1 VARTGVVGLSARE
14 GAGEEWRVE
23 QAVVVSAVR
32 TPVGKFGGSLKDIS
46 ATKLG
51 ALVINEAIK
60 RANLEP
66 AQVDYVIMGSALQA
80 TLGLGPARK
89 AVLEAG
95 LPIEVAT
102 YTVNKASGTG
112 IETVGLAAQAIWAGT
127 ADVVVAGGMENMS
140 RAPYM
145 LPHTRWGHRMGSF
158 ETLDHMIYDGLTC
171 PGTSHRMGYLG
182 DLMAEKFKISRE
194 EQDRQ
199 AVISQQRAA
208 EAIKT
213 GKFKEEI
220 IPVSIPQAKGEPVL
234 FAQDEHPRPDTT
246 LEKLA
251 RLKATF
257 REGGTVTAGNSSG
270 ITDGAAAV
278 VVTSMRKARELGLKP
293 WFLIRSWGWA
303 NVEPAVMAMSPIPA
317 TRKAV
322 QKAGLKVEDINLFEI
337 NEAFAVKV
345 IACERELK
353 IDNAKINVHGG
364 SIAIGHPIGAC
375 GTRIFVTLLHALQ
388 DRRLRYGAAA
398 MGAGGGEGNALVVER
413 LT

>member
-1 VARTGVVGLSARE
+1 M
-14 GAGEEWRVE
+14 E

-32 TPVGKFGGSLKDIS
+32 TPVGKFGGSLKDIP

-60 RANLEP
+60 RANLKP
-66 AQVDYVIMGSALQA
+66 AHVEWVIMGSALQA

-89 AVLEAG
+89 AMLEAG
-95 LPIEVAT
+95 LSHEVSS
-102 YTVNKASGTG
+102 YTVNKASVTG

-140 RAPYM
+140 RTPFM
-145 LPHTRWGHRMGSF
+145 LTQARWGHRMGSL
-158 ETLDHMIYDGLTC
+158 EALDHMIHDGLTC
-171 PGTSHRMGYLG
+171 PGTGERMGVLA
-182 DLMAEKFKISRE
+182 DSMAEKFQISRE
-194 EQDRQ
+194 DQDRQ
-199 AVISQQRAA
+199 ALTSQQRAA
-208 EAIKT
+208 EAIKA

-220 IPVSIPQAKGEPVL
+220 IPVSIPQAKGDPVL
-234 FAQDEHPRPDTT
+234 FPQDEHPRPDAT
-246 LEKLA
+246 LEALAKLQPA
-251 RLKATF
+251 FSK
-257 REGGTVTAGNSSG
+257 GGTVTAGNSSG

-278 VVTSMRKARELGLKP
+278 VVMSMRKAKELDLKP
-293 WFLIRSWGWA
+293 WYLIRSWAHG
-303 NVEPAVMAMSPIPA
+303 NVEPAIMAISPVPA

-322 QKAGLKVEDINLFEI
+322 QKAGLKIEDIDLFEV

-345 IACERELK
+345 IGFEREVK

-375 GTRIFVTLLHALQ
+375 GTRIFVTLLYALQ
-388 DRRLRYGAAA
+388 DRGLRYGVAS

>member
-1 VARTGVVGLSARE
+1 MQE
-14 GAGEEWRVE
+14 
-23 QAVVVSAVR
+23 AVIVSAAR
-32 TPVGKFGGSLKDIS
+32 TPVGKFGGSLKDIP
-46 ATKLG
+46 ATTLG
-51 ALVINEAIK
+51 ALVITEAIK

-66 AQVDYVIMGSALQA
+66 AQVDWVIMGSALQA

-95 LPIEVAT
+95 LPVEVST

-140 RAPYM
+140 RTPFM
-145 LPHTRWGHRMGSF
+145 LPQTRWGHRMGSF
-158 ETLDHMIYDGLTC
+158 ETLDHMIHDGLTC
-171 PGTSHRMGYLG
+171 PGTSHRMGYLA

-199 AVISQQRAA
+199 ALLSQQRAA
-208 EAIKT
+208 EAIKA
-213 GKFKEEI
+213 GKFKKEI
-220 IPVSIPQAKGEPVL
+220 IPVLIPQPKGEPLL
-234 FAQDEHPRPDTT
+234 FTQDEHPRPDTT

-251 RLKATF
+251 KLKPAF
-257 REGGTVTAGNSSG
+257 REVGTVTAGNSSG

-278 VVTSMRKARELGLKP
+278 VVTSMRKAKELGLKP
-293 WFLIRSWGWA
+293 LFLIRSWAGS
-303 NVEPAVMAMSPIPA
+303 NVEPALMAISPVPA

-322 QKAGLKVEDINLFEI
+322 QKAGLKMEDIDLFEI

-345 IACERELK
+345 IGCERELK
-353 IDNAKINVHGG
+353 INNAKINVHGG

-375 GTRIFVTLLHALQ
+375 GTRIFVTLLYALQ
-388 DRRLRYGAAA
+388 DRGLRYGVAT
-398 MGAGGGEGNALVVER
+398 MGSGGGEGNALVVER
-413 LT
+413 L

>member
-1 VARTGVVGLSARE
+1 MKEV
-14 GAGEEWRVE
+14 
-23 QAVVVSAVR
+23 VVVSAAR
-32 TPVGKFGGSLKDIS
+32 TPVGKFGGSLKGIP
-46 ATKLG
+46 ATTLG
-51 ALVINEAIK
+51 ALVISEAVK
-60 RANLEP
+60 RANLELT
-66 AQVDYVIMGSALQA
+66 QVDWVIMGSALQA

-89 AVLEAG
+89 AMLEAG
-95 LPIEVAT
+95 LPVEVST

-112 IETVGLAAQAIWAGT
+112 IETIGLAAQAIWAGT

-140 RAPYM
+140 RAPFM

-194 EQDRQ
+194 DQDRQ
-199 AVISQQRAA
+199 ALISQQRAA

-213 GKFKEEI
+213 GKLKEEI
-220 IPVSIPQAKGEPVL
+220 IPVPIPQPKGEPLL
-234 FAQDEHPRPDTT
+234 FSQDEHPRPDTT

-251 RLKATF
+251 KLRPAF

-278 VVTSMRKARELGLKP
+278 VVTSMRKAKELGLKP
-293 WFLIRSWGWA
+293 LFLIRTWAGA
-303 NVEPAVMAMSPIPA
+303 NVEPALMAMSPIPA
-317 TRKAV
+317 TRKAAK
-322 QKAGLKVEDINLFEI
+322 QAGLKIEDIDLFEI

-345 IACERELK
+345 IACERELG

-364 SIAIGHPIGAC
+364 IAVCDTVWPRWGVVAGRETPWWWNGCNPPAPFGIPH
-375 GTRIFVTLLHALQ
+375 TLSLDPFTPDPPFFFATH
-388 DRRLRYGAAA
+388 GV
-398 MGAGGGEGNALVVER
+398 GWVENCFIDKAP
-413 LT
+413 

>member
-1 VARTGVVGLSARE
+1 M
-14 GAGEEWRVE
+14 E

-32 TPVGKFGGSLKDIS
+32 TPVGKFGGSLKDIP

-60 RANLEP
+60 RANLKP
-66 AQVDYVIMGSALQA
+66 AHVEWVIMGSALQA

-89 AVLEAG
+89 AMLEAG
-95 LPIEVAT
+95 LPHEVSSF
-102 YTVNKASGTG
+102 TVNKASVTG

-140 RAPYM
+140 RSPFM
-145 LPHTRWGHRMGSF
+145 LTEARWGHRMGSF
-158 ETLDHMIYDGLTC
+158 ETLDHMIHDGLTC
-171 PGTSHRMGYLG
+171 PGTGERMGVLG
-182 DLMAEKFKISRE
+182 DLMAEKFQISRE

-199 AVISQQRAA
+199 ALTSQQRAA
-208 EAIKT
+208 EAIKA

-220 IPVSIPQAKGEPVL
+220 IPIPIPQLKGDPVL
-234 FAQDEHPRPDTT
+234 LAQDEHPRPDTT

-251 RLKATF
+251 KLKPSF
-257 REGGTVTAGNSSG
+257 RKEGTVTAGNSSG

-278 VVTSMRKARELGLKP
+278 VVMSMRKAKELGLKP
-293 WFLIRSWGWA
+293 WFLIRSWGHG
-303 NVEPAVMAMSPIPA
+303 NVEPANMAISPVPA
-317 TRKAV
+317 TRNAV
-322 QKAGLKVEDINLFEI
+322 QKAGLKMEDIELFEI
-337 NEAFAVKV
+337 NEAFAIKV
-345 IACERELK
+345 IGCERELK
-353 IDNAKINVHGG
+353 IDSAKINVHGG

-375 GTRIFVTLLHALQ
+375 GTRIFVTLLYALQ
-388 DRRLRYGAAA
+388 DRGLRYGVAS

>member
-1 VARTGVVGLSARE
+1 MTRTGVAGLSARE
-14 GAGEEWRVE
+14 GAGEEWRME

-51 ALVINEAIK
+51 ALVINEAVK

-66 AQVDYVIMGSALQA
+66 AQIEYVIMGSALQA

-145 LPHTRWGHRMGSF
+145 LPHTRWGHRMGAF
-158 ETLDHMIYDGLTC
+158 ETLDHMIHDGLTC
-171 PGTSHRMGYLG
+171 PGTGHGMGYLG

-208 EAIKT
+208 E
-213 GKFKEEI
+213 
-220 IPVSIPQAKGEPVL
+220 
-234 FAQDEHPRPDTT
+234 
-246 LEKLA
+246 
-251 RLKATF
+251 
-257 REGGTVTAGNSSG
+257 
-270 ITDGAAAV
+270 
-278 VVTSMRKARELGLKP
+278 
-293 WFLIRSWGWA
+293 
-303 NVEPAVMAMSPIPA
+303 
-317 TRKAV
+317 
-322 QKAGLKVEDINLFEI
+322 
-337 NEAFAVKV
+337 
-345 IACERELK
+345 
-353 IDNAKINVHGG
+353 
-364 SIAIGHPIGAC
+364 
-375 GTRIFVTLLHALQ
+375 
-388 DRRLRYGAAA
+388 
-398 MGAGGGEGNALVVER
+398 
-413 LT
+413 

>member
-1 VARTGVVGLSARE
+1 M
-14 GAGEEWRVE
+14 E
-23 QAVVVSAVR
+23 QAVIVSAVR

-51 ALVINEAIK
+51 ALVINEAVK

-66 AQVDYVIMGSALQA
+66 AQIDYVIMGSALQA

-140 RAPYM
+140 LAPYM

-158 ETLDHMIYDGLTC
+158 EALDHMIHDGLTC
-171 PGTSHRMGYLG
+171 PGTGHRMGYLG
-182 DLMAEKFKISRE
+182 DLMAEKFKVSRE
-194 EQDRQ
+194 DQDRQ
-199 AVISQQRAA
+199 ALISQQRAA

-220 IPVSIPQAKGEPVL
+220 IPVSIPQAKGEPIL

-251 RLKATF
+251 RLKAIF

-270 ITDGAAAV
+270 ITDGAAAI
-278 VVTSMRKARELGLKP
+278 VVTSMRKAKELGLRP

-317 TRKAV
+317 TRKAA
-322 QKAGLKVEDINLFEI
+322 QKAGLRVEDIDLFEI

-353 IDNAKINVHGG
+353 IDNARINIHGG

-388 DRRLRYGAAA
+388 DRRVRYGVAS